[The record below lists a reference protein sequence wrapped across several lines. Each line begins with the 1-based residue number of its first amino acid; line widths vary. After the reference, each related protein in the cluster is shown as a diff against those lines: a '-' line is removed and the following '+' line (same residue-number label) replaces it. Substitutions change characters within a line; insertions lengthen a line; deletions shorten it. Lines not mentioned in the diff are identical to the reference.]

1 MQIFSVTNDNRK
13 SIQDIKNDQKDK
25 KLINSTSDRL
35 IIKNKINSNA
45 YKTERIMSTK
55 EINSETKKDN
65 MNNSKK
71 KLKTVRFVD

>member
-45 YKTERIMSTK
+45 YKTERIKSTK